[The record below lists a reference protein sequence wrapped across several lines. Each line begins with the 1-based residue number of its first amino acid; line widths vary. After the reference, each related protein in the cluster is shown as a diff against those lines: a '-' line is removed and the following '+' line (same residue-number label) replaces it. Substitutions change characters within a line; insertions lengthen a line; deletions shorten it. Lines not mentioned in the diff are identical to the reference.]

1 MNKADED
8 VNKFILELEQ
18 SARKILKDSNKRL
31 KKYAGADATEAQ
43 IQAAQG
49 GQLNLGRY

>member
-31 KKYAGADATEAQ
+31 KKSAGEFFSYEVSCNH
-43 IQAAQG
+43 G
-49 GQLNLGRY
+49 